1 MSTSEPHPQAGVV
14 GFQLSALRAYGT
26 EAGTIEGVGFW
37 PRAAAR
43 VIDLLVHILV
53 GFCAG
58 FLFTIVQMIAAGGHP
73 DRLLVLK
80 LQQTTFAS
88 FLLAIL
94 GSLVYHTSCE
104 GLHGSTLGKLVLS
117 MVVVQE
123 DGSPCRLKGAVVRSM
138 GDLLDALFFGLSVI
152 PQCRRRRRNNGT
164 GTNGRTLS
172 SASAQTRLRE
182 VCGAEAGLSWPCF
195 SQSWLMRR

>member
-1 MSTSEPHPQAGVV
+1 MSTSEPHPPAGVV
-14 GFQLSALRAYGT
+14 GFQRSALRAYGT

-53 GFCAG
+53 GFCAEL
-58 FLFTIVQMIAAGGHP
+58 LFTIVQMIAAGGHP
-73 DRLLVLK
+73 DRPVVLK

-94 GSLVYHTSCE
+94 GSLVYHTNCE
-104 GLHGSTLGKLVLS
+104 RLPGSTLGKLVLC

-138 GDLLDALFFGLSVI
+138 GDLLDALFFGLV
-152 PQCRRRRRNNGT
+152 GY
-164 GTNGRTLS
+164 
-172 SASAQTRLRE
+172 SAMQKT
-182 VCGAEAGLSWPCF
+182 
-195 SQSWLMRR
+195 SQ

>member
-26 EAGTIEGVGFW
+26 EAGTIQGVGFW

-43 VIDLLVHILV
+43 VIDLLEHILV

-80 LQQTTFAS
+80 LQ
-88 FLLAIL
+88 
-94 GSLVYHTSCE
+94 
-104 GLHGSTLGKLVLS
+104 
-117 MVVVQE
+117 
-123 DGSPCRLKGAVVRSM
+123 
-138 GDLLDALFFGLSVI
+138 
-152 PQCRRRRRNNGT
+152 
-164 GTNGRTLS
+164 
-172 SASAQTRLRE
+172 
-182 VCGAEAGLSWPCF
+182 
-195 SQSWLMRR
+195 